1 MCACVWGGEGGRRE
15 GRESCVYVK
24 GESILE
30 SGPDQY
36 FSPSLWHPHTLTP
49 SLWHPHTLT
58 PSLWHPHTLTPSSLH
73 SYLFLPPLL
82 VQFEQLFPSPLSPL
96 LVPHF
101 SRHIC
106 QSRACCCLDSKHN
119 HENKEEGIVLTKTTS
134 DLGVG

>member
-30 SGPDQY
+30 SGPHQY
-36 FSPSLWHPHTLTP
+36 FSPSP
-49 SLWHPHTLT
+49 
-58 PSLWHPHTLTPSSLH
+58 WHPHTLTPSSLH
-73 SYLFLPPLL
+73 PYLFLPPLL